1 MGKKGR
7 DTRVKRQMAPSFW
20 SIKRKEGRFIL
31 NTRAGAHSKK
41 SAYPL
46 GIILRDILKVADTM
60 YECEKIVKSGNIRI
74 DGITVR
80 NVAHAIGLM
89 DIIELVPTAQSFRIV
104 PKDSELLVP
113 VDIPDNEK
121 AVKLLKVIRKST
133 LNTSLYQYGFHDG
146 KTFRSEQEF
155 SVGDTCL
162 VTLPNKSVVNHIKF
176 EKGCTA
182 LITRGEN
189 AGRIGKVEDIREGVF
204 SLPRRA
210 LLSFGDKT
218 VELPVETVL
227 AVGLER
233 PMIKVN

>member
-46 GIILRDILKVADTM
+46 GIILRDIMKVADTM

-162 VTLPNKSVVNHIKF
+162 VTLPNTSVVNHIKF

-218 VELPVETVL
+218 IELPVETVL

>member
-20 SIKRKEGRFIL
+20 NIKRKEGRFIL

-60 YECEKIVKSGNIRI
+60 YECEKIVKSGNVRI

-80 NVAHAIGLM
+80 DVAHAIGLM

-104 PKDSELLVP
+104 PKDSELLVA
-113 VDIPDNEK
+113 VDIPDSEK

-218 VELPVETVL
+218 IELPVETVL

>member
-74 DGITVR
+74 DGIIVR

-121 AVKLLKVIRKST
+121 AVKLLKVIRKSK

-176 EKGCTA
+176 EKGCTGSDHS
-182 LITRGEN
+182 R
-189 AGRIGKVEDIREGVF
+189 RE
-204 SLPRRA
+204 RRKNWE
-210 LLSFGDKT
+210 G
-218 VELPVETVL
+218 
-227 AVGLER
+227 
-233 PMIKVN
+233 

>member
-46 GIILRDILKVADTM
+46 GIILRDIMKVADTM

-121 AVKLLKVIRKST
+121 AVKLLKVTRKST

-162 VTLPNKSVVNHIKF
+162 VTLPNTSVVNHIKF

-218 VELPVETVL
+218 IELPVETVL

>member
-20 SIKRKEGRFIL
+20 NIKRKEGRFIL

-121 AVKLLKVIRKST
+121 TVK
-133 LNTSLYQYGFHDG
+133 
-146 KTFRSEQEF
+146 
-155 SVGDTCL
+155 
-162 VTLPNKSVVNHIKF
+162 
-176 EKGCTA
+176 
-182 LITRGEN
+182 
-189 AGRIGKVEDIREGVF
+189 
-204 SLPRRA
+204 
-210 LLSFGDKT
+210 
-218 VELPVETVL
+218 
-227 AVGLER
+227 
-233 PMIKVN
+233 

>member
-31 NTRAGAHSKK
+31 NTSAGAHSKK

>member
-20 SIKRKEGRFIL
+20 NIKRKEGRFIL
-31 NTRAGAHSKK
+31 NTRAGAHSKR

-182 LITRGEN
+182 LITRGDN

-218 VELPVETVL
+218 IELPVETVL

>member
-20 SIKRKEGRFIL
+20 NIKRKEGRFIL
-31 NTRAGAHSKK
+31 NTGAGAHSKK

-60 YECEKIVKSGNIRI
+60 NECEKIVKSGNIRI

-104 PKDSELLVP
+104 PKDSEILVP

-121 AVKLLKVIRKST
+121 AVKLLKVIHKST

-162 VTLPNKSVVNHIKF
+162 VTLPNKSVINHIKF

-189 AGRIGKVEDIREGVF
+189 AGRIGKVEDIREGIF

-218 VELPVETVL
+218 IELPVETIL

>member
-41 SAYPL
+41 FAYPL

-162 VTLPNKSVVNHIKF
+162 VTLPNTSVVNHIKF

-218 VELPVETVL
+218 IELPVETVL

>member
-162 VTLPNKSVVNHIKF
+162 VTLPNKSVINHIKF

-189 AGRIGKVEDIREGVF
+189 AGRIGKVEDIREGIF

-218 VELPVETVL
+218 IELPVETIL

>member
-74 DGITVR
+74 DGIIVR